1 MSMIATNAPA
11 APMFGGA
18 ASNLGRGCQED
29 VVEISLLLPSR
40 WANDLIKLSR
50 ERHQSVA
57 QILRSMIGQALHEG
71 DSGR

>member
-1 MSMIATNAPA
+1 MSMIAMNASA

-18 ASNLGRGCQED
+18 ASKVGGVSQDD

-40 WANDLIKLSR
+40 WANDLIELSR